1 VQVDGVKFVQGD
13 IEKEEIQ
20 EKVSELLDFQK
31 ADVVCSDAAPDHV
44 GEKFIDHM
52 RGIELNQL
60 VLEFCEKNL
69 KKGGTLLMKILQ
81 GPAEQG
87 LYDDAKLLFESLQR
101 VKPSASR
108 SESKE
113 IYFLGHGYEESKEP
127 QAVDMKLKLLKI

>member
-1 VQVDGVKFVQGD
+1 MKFVQGD

-31 ADVVCSDAAPDHV
+31 ADVLCSDAAPDHV

-81 GPAEQG
+81 GPAE
-87 LYDDAKLLFESLQR
+87 
-101 VKPSASR
+101 
-108 SESKE
+108 
-113 IYFLGHGYEESKEP
+113 
-127 QAVDMKLKLLKI
+127 